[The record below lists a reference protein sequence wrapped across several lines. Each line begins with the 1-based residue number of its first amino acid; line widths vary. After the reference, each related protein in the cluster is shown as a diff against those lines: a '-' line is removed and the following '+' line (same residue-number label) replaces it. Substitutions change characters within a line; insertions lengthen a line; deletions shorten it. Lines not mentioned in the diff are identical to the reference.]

1 MNQTNK
7 DKLKL
12 VPKKPGVYIMKN
24 IDLRVIYVGKAK
36 ALHNRLSQ
44 YFIGKPKDQKTM
56 QMVMNVHDFD
66 YIITNSEKDALILEA
81 NLIKKYKP
89 KYNILLKDDKSYPF
103 IKLETKN
110 KYPYLKLVRRTQKD
124 SSKYYGPFLNAYLV
138 NEIIDLVSKEFK
150 LRSCT
155 NDLEKPKKRECINYH
170 IGYCSAP
177 CTRKITDDEYNN
189 NIKLSLTALD
199 SGLKSLIPKLTEKM
213 INYSEKQEFEYAAE
227 MRDKIN
233 LVNKFSEKQQ
243 VVTTK
248 RVNLDAVSIYRDGD
262 LTAVSVI
269 EVKNGIINDKKAYT
283 FSESD
288 QIGSSEIISSF
299 LEQYYVIKEKIVT
312 RIILCYNGETEIDY
326 PELSKNLSEMQ
337 NKEIKVSKGRGKF
350 SKNIL
355 KMAEVNAI
363 EAIKL
368 RRETKIDDILF
379 RLKEKLKLYQ
389 TPMRIESYDISNT
402 AGSNPVGVMTVFEN
416 GILVQKEKRM
426 FSIKGINGSD
436 DYASIY
442 EVLDRRFSNLVEGQD
457 KPNGFES
464 TPDLIFIDGG
474 KGQVKMARQAMEK
487 HSLSLPVFGLVKDQ
501 KHRTRDITDGYME
514 FNVKEDRD
522 VYTFVSK
529 IQEETHKNAI
539 TYHKKKSTLTAT
551 QSDLLEIPN
560 VGKATLKK
568 LYNEFKTVAKMK
580 ASTVSELSAVVPK
593 KTAENI
599 YAYFNKKS

>member
-1 MNQTNK
+1 MNDNNK
-7 DKLKL
+7 EKLKL

-56 QMVMNVHDFD
+56 QMVMNVFDFD

-81 NLIKKYKP
+81 NLIKKYNP
-89 KYNILLKDDKSYPF
+89 KYNILLKDDKAYPF

-110 KYPYLKLVRRTQKD
+110 KYPYLKLVRKTQKD
-124 SSKYYGPFLNAYLV
+124 SNKYYGPFLNSYLV
-138 NEIIDLVSKEFK
+138 NEIIDLVSKEFS
-150 LRSCT
+150 LRSC
-155 NDLEKPKKRECINYH
+155 NSDLDKPKKRECINYH
-170 IGYCSAP
+170 IGYCSGP
-177 CTRKITDDEYNN
+177 CTRKISDADYAK
-189 NIKLSLTALD
+189 NIKSALYTLD
-199 SGLKSLIPKLTEKM
+199 NGLKFLIPKLTEKM
-213 INYSEKQEFEYAAE
+213 MNYAEKQEFEYAAE
-227 MRDKIN
+227 MRDKID

-248 RVNLDAVSIYRDGD
+248 RVNLDAISIYRDGD

-269 EVKNGIINDKKAYT
+269 EVRNGIINDKKAYT
-283 FSESD
+283 FSESE
-288 QIGSSEIISSF
+288 QIGSGEIISSF

-312 RIILCYNGETEIDY
+312 RIILFYNGETEIDY
-326 PELSKNLSEMQ
+326 AGLSESLSGMQ
-337 NKEIKVSKGRGKF
+337 DKEIKISRGRGKF

-368 RRETKIDDILF
+368 RRETKIDDVLF
-379 RLKEKLKLYQ
+379 RLKEKLKLYR

-416 GILVQKEKRM
+416 GVLTQKEKRT
-426 FSIKGINGSD
+426 FAIRGINGSD

-442 EVLDRRFSNLVEGQD
+442 EVLDRRFRNLVEAST
-457 KPNGFES
+457 GFEN

-474 KGQVKMARQAMEK
+474 KGQVKMARQAMMKNGLE
-487 HSLSLPVFGLVKDQ
+487 LPIFGLVKDN
-501 KHRTRDITDGYME
+501 KHRTRDITDGYTE
-514 FNVKEDRD
+514 FNIKEDREA
-522 VYTFVSK
+522 YTFVSR

-539 TYHKKKSTLTAT
+539 TYHKKKSALTAT
-551 QSDLLEIPN
+551 QSDLLEIPK

-580 ASTVSELSAVVPK
+580 TATIEELSKVVPL

-599 YAYFNKKS
+599 AAYFRKNT

>member
-1 MNQTNK
+1 MNDNNK
-7 DKLKL
+7 EKLRL

-24 IDLRVIYVGKAK
+24 VDNRVIYVGKAK

-56 QMVMNVHDFD
+56 QMVMNVNDFD

-89 KYNILLKDDKSYPF
+89 KYNILLKDDKAYPF

-110 KYPYLKLVRRTQKD
+110 KYPYLKLVRKIYKD
-124 SSKYYGPFLNAYLV
+124 SNKYYGPFLNSYLV
-138 NEIIDLVSKEFK
+138 NEIIDLVTKEYK

-155 NDLEKPKKRECINYH
+155 NDLLKPKKRECINYH

-177 CTRKITDDEYNN
+177 CTEKISESDYKK
-189 NIKLSLTALD
+189 NIALAMNALD
-199 SGLKSLIPKLTEKM
+199 SGLKSLVPKLTEKM
-213 INYSEKQEFEYAAE
+213 MNYAEKQEFEYAAE
-227 MRDKIN
+227 VRDKIN

-243 VVTTK
+243 VVTVK

-262 LTAVSVI
+262 LTAASVI
-269 EVKNGIINDKKAYT
+269 EVRNGIINDKKAYT
-283 FSESD
+283 FSESFE
-288 QIGSSEIISSF
+288 IGSDEIISSF
-299 LEQYYVIKEKIVT
+299 LEQYYVIKEKAT
-312 RIILCYNGETEIDY
+312 ARIILLYNGETEIDY
-326 PELSKNLSEMQ
+326 EGLSESLSGLQ
-337 NKEIKVSKGRGKF
+337 EKEIKISKGRGKF

-368 RRETKIDDILF
+368 RRETKIDDVLF
-379 RLKEKLKLYQ
+379 RLKEKLKLYR
-389 TPMRIESYDISNT
+389 TPLRIESYDISNT

-416 GILVQKEKRM
+416 GILTQKEKRT
-426 FSIKGINGSD
+426 FAIRGINGSD
-436 DYASIY
+436 DYASVY
-442 EVLDRRFSNLVEGQD
+442 EVLDRRFRNLSESAS
-457 KPNGFES
+457 GFENA
-464 TPDLIFIDGG
+464 PDLIFIDGG
-474 KGQVKMARQAMEK
+474 KGQVKMAKQAMANY
-487 HSLSLPVFGLVKDQ
+487 SLDLPIFGLVKDQ
-501 KHRTRDITDGYME
+501 KHRTRDITDGYSE
-514 FNVKEDRD
+514 FNIREDREA
-522 VYTFVSK
+522 YTFVSK

-568 LYNEFKTVAKMK
+568 LYNEFKTISKMK
-580 ASTVSELSAVVPK
+580 AATAEELSQVVK
-593 KTAENI
+593 RKTAENI
-599 YAYFNKKS
+599 VAYFNKK